1 MAGRNTSRSTTLNIE
16 DHSHITLRWSAQNTK
31 KFQEIFMVKTLS
43 SMLPL
48 GTYAPQFSLL
58 EPSSGKTISLND
70 DEKSSAT
77 VIMFICNHCP
87 YVKHIN
93 IELPR
98 LANDYMSKGVRFFAI
113 NSNNV
118 EDYPDDSPENMKNAA
133 IQQGYPFPYLFD
145 ETQEV
150 ARAYQAACTPDFF
163 VFDKNMMLAYRGQ
176 LDDSRPG
183 NKIKVNGNSIRMAL
197 DCLLANKPVPDH
209 QIPSIGCNIKWKE

>member
-1 MAGRNTSRSTTLNIE
+1 
-16 DHSHITLRWSAQNTK
+16 
-31 KFQEIFMVKTLS
+31 MVKTLS

-58 EPSSGKTISLND
+58 EPSSGKTISLNN
-70 DEKSSAT
+70 DEKSLAT

-93 IELPR
+93 KELPR
-98 LANDYMSKGVRFFAI
+98 LANDYMHKGVRFIAI

-118 EDYPDDSPENMKNAA
+118 EDYPDDSPENMRNTAL
-133 IQQGYPFPYLFD
+133 QQGYPFPYLFD

-163 VFDKNMMLAYRGQ
+163 VFDKQMMLAYRGQ